1 MNMGMESEMVLEVM
15 SSMEMEME
23 NKMMTEVVVGRSMK
37 IKIEM
42 EMVMGIF
49 ETPKT
54 SRQLRFA

>member
-15 SSMEMEME
+15 LSMEME
-23 NKMMTEVVVGRSMK
+23 NKMMTEVVLGRSMK

-42 EMVMGIF
+42 EMEMAIF

-54 SRQLRFA
+54 SRELRFA

>member
-1 MNMGMESEMVLEVM
+1 MESEMVLDVM

-23 NKMMTEVVVGRSMK
+23 NKMMTEVVLGRSMK

-42 EMVMGIF
+42 EMAMVLF